1 MIFNLGSN
9 TATYPLTVSGVPN
22 ATVTITNGKKTLSQ
36 VTDASG
42 NTTFAR
48 LEKGTWDVTVTSG
61 SESRTLSVE
70 VSKNSGTLN
79 VNAIP
84 EFTYSGDYK
93 IVNDSDSEITN
104 AVKNWK
110 IRFLTSGTLKFTA
123 LNGAADGIDVFCV
136 GGGGNGKRSG
146 GGGGY
151 TTTQKNIAV
160 TKGYSYSIVVG
171 GATGES
177 SGFGVSAKGGSS
189 GSSGNNG
196 AAGGNGGSGGGNGC
210 GNLSSGHSGGSDGS
224 DGYGDTYSA
233 GGTGQGTTTREFGES
248 DATLYAG
255 GGGGATGGS
264 GGDGGGG
271 DATAG
276 GTAGSGVANTGG
288 GGGGAY
294 ISTNSYGGVVYG
306 TPGSGGSG
314 IVIIRNAR

>member
-9 TATYPLTVSGVPN
+9 TPTYPLFISGVPN

-93 IVNDSDSEITN
+93 MVNDSDSEISN

-110 IRFLTSGTLKFTA
+110 IRFLTGGTLTFTA

-136 GGGGNGKRSG
+136 GGGGNGKEAGGG

-151 TTTQKNIAV
+151 TTTKKNVAV
-160 TKGYSYSIVVG
+160 QADYSYSIVVG
-171 GATGES
+171 GAAGKS
-177 SGFGVSAKGGSS
+177 SGFGVSANGGKTPSS
-189 GSSGNNG
+189 TTGG
-196 AAGGNGGSGGGNGC
+196 AGGSGGGFGNGD
-210 GNLSSGHSGGSDGS
+210 GNAGKGGSDGS
-224 DGYGDTYSA
+224 NGYGHGVTTEGK
-233 GGTGQGTTTREFGES
+233 GGGKGQGATTREFGES
-248 DATLYAG
+248 GATLYSGGGGGGTNGQGTTMAGGAG
-255 GGGGATGGS
+255 GGGAGKPNGTNGGN
-264 GGDGGGG
+264 
-271 DATAG
+271 
-276 GTAGSGVANTGG
+276 GTTNTGG
-288 GGGGAY
+288 GGGGCGAWA
-294 ISTNSYGGVVYG
+294 TGG
-306 TPGSGGSG
+306 TGGSG

>member
-9 TATYPLTVSGVPN
+9 TPTYPLFISGVPN

-93 IVNDSDSEITN
+93 IVNDSDSEISN

-110 IRFLTSGTLKFTA
+110 IRFLTSGTLTFTA

-136 GGGGNGKRSG
+136 GGGGNGSAHYNGGSG
-146 GGGGY
+146 GAGGY
-151 TTTQKNIAV
+151 TTTKKGVPVEKNYQYAI
-160 TKGYSYSIVVG
+160 TIG
-171 GATGES
+171 GATGKS
-177 SGFGVSAKGGSS
+177 SAFDVVAKGGES
-189 GSSGNNG
+189 GIYGSEYTVV
-196 AAGGNGGSGGGNGC
+196 GGSGGSGGGADAA
-210 GNLSSGHSGGSDGS
+210 GGSDGS
-224 DGYGDTYSA
+224 DG
-233 GGTGQGTTTREFGES
+233 GGTSWYYGGKGQGTTTREFGES
-248 DATLYAG
+248 GATLYAG
-255 GGGGATGGS
+255 GGGGGPNAGGS
-264 GGDGGGG
+264 GGGG
-271 DATAG
+271 AG
-276 GTAGSGVANTGG
+276 ASTWGEAKSGTANTGG
-288 GGGGAY
+288 GGGGVNEG
-294 ISTNSYGGVVYG
+294 TNG
-306 TPGSGGSG
+306 TGGSG